1 MKPGLIELDDNYILL
16 SVLGFIWVMYLWET
30 YLTIRQVSER
40 LSFSYH
46 HVYDELQVMCFSLC

>member
-40 LSFSYH
+40 LSFSS
-46 HVYDELQVMCFSLC
+46 HVYELQVQVMCFSLC